1 MGSYPLLVIFH
12 DPPSFRDNPDPVTG
26 KRELH
31 NTWLVGPNSS
41 LVLFSLTLH
50 TKTDVTK
57 KYIDWAVDSGFQ
69 VIDVN
74 IPKVVSV
81 EHVSHSKATIG
92 ATLTQFS
99 LTQVTCGPTTP
110 QHELCRPVSLR
121 RIFGTIISSKWTTPD
136 KIDGLLKK

>member
-1 MGSYPLLVIFH
+1 MGSHPLLVIFH

-31 NTWLVGPNSS
+31 NTWLVSQNSS

-57 KYIDWAVDSGFQ
+57 KYIDWAIDSGFQ

-81 EHVSHSKATIG
+81 EHVCHPEATSG
-92 ATLTQFS
+92 ALLTKSS
-99 LTQVTCGPTTP
+99 LMQVTCGPTTLR
-110 QHELCRPVSLR
+110 HELCRPVSLR
-121 RIFGTIISSKWTTPD
+121 RIFGTITLSKWTVSKEVTAY
-136 KIDGLLKK
+136 